1 MVLTH
6 HSPIVCEVK
15 KLNLIEVYN
24 KIADD
29 VAMLIDIKIKNINR
43 DITFKATV
51 IEKVS
56 DTKYKILY
64 KKQYHTA
71 WCLAKLVIGSTVHVC
86 APGNDWSELF
96 INQSCTRKE
105 FEELKSELSN
115 KVDMSSS
122 LVSGTDFNKVIN
134 SGFYRF
140 NLRDNYLN
148 APPNSWG
155 QLLVIHGNG
164 DTIAQISFDYTTSA
178 SFYVRSGNPPECGGS
193 GSWKPWYK
201 YTGVVV

>member
-1 MVLTH
+1 MNLWRVVLIY

-105 FEELKSELSN
+105 FEELKSDLTTLVEYTVTLGTTQSTQTLGGYYASIPLGFVNGATYRVVVCSCFLATNAAIMGASHSPSGSN
-115 KVDMSSS
+115 LLYVNGNASGGTYKV
-122 LVSGTDFNKVIN
+122 
-134 SGFYRF
+134 
-140 NLRDNYLN
+140 
-148 APPNSWG
+148 
-155 QLLVIHGNG
+155 QLLK
-164 DTIAQISFDYTTSA
+164 IAL
-178 SFYVRSGNPPECGGS
+178 
-193 GSWKPWYK
+193 
-201 YTGVVV
+201 

>member
-1 MVLTH
+1 MRVFEEIIKDI
-6 HSPIVCEVK
+6 S
-15 KLNLIEVYN
+15 
-24 KIADD
+24 
-29 VAMLIDIKIKNINR
+29 MLIDIKIKNINR

-105 FEELKSELSN
+105 FEELNN
-115 KVDMSSS
+115 KIGINTSAITQLNSDLTGHKTVFTQDPAEFLPSAGNGFSHCS
-122 LVSGTDFNKVIN
+122 VLISGTGGNFT
-134 SGFYRF
+134 
-140 NLRDNYLN
+140 N
-148 APPNSWG
+148 APPTRTSSVGSAWWNVLTFGS
-155 QLLVIHGNG
+155 
-164 DTIAQISFDYTTSA
+164 TTRCTQVA
-178 SFYVRSGNPPECGGS
+178 FYAFTVYAGGGLIYFRRQHDGTVS
-193 GSWKPWYK
+193 NWIQVG
-201 YTGVVV
+201 